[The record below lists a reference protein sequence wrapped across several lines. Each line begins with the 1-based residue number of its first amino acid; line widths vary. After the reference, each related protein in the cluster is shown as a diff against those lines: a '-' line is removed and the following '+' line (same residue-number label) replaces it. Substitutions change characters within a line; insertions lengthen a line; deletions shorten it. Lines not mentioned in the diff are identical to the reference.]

1 MINLMKDSELN
12 LLKIMFSG
20 KEIGFYSLFREY
32 SQDYS
37 KMLKTSTSSFNFVMI
52 YEHYRGRG
60 YFINSLASLINSLKT
75 KALVV
80 EYPEDYDKWERIA
93 FKLLSH
99 NLIKDYKFFDYH
111 LVLYKQ

>member
-1 MINLMKDSELN
+1 MINLEKDDKLRIIN
-12 LLKIMFSG
+12 IKADG
-20 KEIGFYSLFREY
+20 KDAGFYSFFRENSKEY
-32 SQDYS
+32 SEQLN
-37 KMLKTSTSSFNFVMI
+37 MPVSSFNFVMI